1 MHRLALASL
10 FLTACGGA
18 AAGGPTIAAAPTAPV
33 IDRFSAAAGH
43 LQLRT
48 ADNGLPGPGAPIDFD
63 QPPFKTQSLGPAG
76 EVIRY
81 YNLDVQPALPGVV
94 YQLVDAAGAPLPDA
108 APILATIPGEP
119 GYSDFMRVVNVTVPA
134 GLDPAALH
142 DAAALA
148 GLPQQPTT
156 TIVNW
161 PVVPAGSTA
170 TERMAGAPTGTTPAW
185 YRGFPVQQLRFVEGP
200 LTAPIG
206 GTTPTS
212 PIFPTFRI
220 NPGEPGGGP
229 PSGFM
234 TEADGVQTH
243 TVASSLPGDL
253 DYSALWSASPYD
265 NAAFPQVRN
274 LSTVQ
279 AAKIIMR
286 DAMLVNCPV
295 VFVGAPR

>member
-1 MHRLALASL
+1 MHRLILAS
-10 FLTACGGA
+10 FLVACGAPA
-18 AAGGPTIAAAPTAPV
+18 ASTTTTTPTPAGPPV
-33 IDRFSAAAGH
+33 IDRFSATAGH
-43 LQLRT
+43 LQVRT
-48 ADNGLPGPGAPIDFD
+48 ATNGLPGPGVAVDFD

-81 YNLDVQPALPGVV
+81 YNLDVQPATPGTI
-94 YQLVDAAGAPLPDA
+94 YQLVDAAGAPVDGA
-108 APILATIPGEP
+108 APVLATIPGEP
-119 GYSDFMRVVNVTVPA
+119 GYSDFMRVVAVTVPA
-134 GLDPAALH
+134 GADLATLR

-148 GLPQQPTT
+148 TLPQAPSG

-170 TERMAGAPTGTTPAW
+170 TERMGGAPTALTPAW
-185 YRGFPVQQLRFVEGP
+185 YRGFAVDLLRFDEGP
-200 LTAPIG
+200 LSAPVG

-234 TEADGVQTH
+234 TEADGIQTH

-265 NAAFPQVRN
+265 NAAFAQVRN
-274 LSTVQ
+274 LSTVL